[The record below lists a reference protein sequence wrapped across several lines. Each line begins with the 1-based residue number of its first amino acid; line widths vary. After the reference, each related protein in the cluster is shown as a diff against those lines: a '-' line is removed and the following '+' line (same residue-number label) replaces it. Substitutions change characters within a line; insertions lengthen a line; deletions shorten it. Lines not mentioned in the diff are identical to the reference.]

1 MLQQVRRLQL
11 KNKDECKK
19 LVHQYRL
26 QGYTWSQVA
35 ALVNK
40 QTGNDVTERSY
51 RRLMDEDAVSEQL
64 KDLSE
69 CDTTAAFEEELLAL
83 NKERVMISDYN
94 NQIKS
99 LYRRMAREDTIRD
112 LGSDAAK
119 ELAKKS
125 PIKFTKNTKISGN
138 KDAILLLSDWHY
150 GMEFDIYN
158 NKYSTD
164 ECKIRVNKLLNEV
177 IDDITK
183 FNIKTL
189 YVVNLGDLISGRIHL
204 PLRIN
209 SRIDVLTQVLEI
221 CEILSQFLASLTTY
235 VDIKYCSTDDNHS
248 RIEPLKENSLELENL
263 TRVID
268 YFLRERLKDAK
279 IEFISNVV
287 DNSICTF
294 SVKTF
299 NYLGVHGHKDKPK
312 NFIEKL
318 SALTKTHYDAMF
330 SAHLHHFYSNE
341 SSETIHIGNG
351 SLMGTDD
358 YAFGLRFTSKAS
370 QTLIIVSDNNP
381 CEYIHRII
389 LN

>member
-1 MLQQVRRLQL
+1 M

-19 LVHQYRL
+19 LVYQYRI
-26 QGYTWSQVA
+26 QGYTWTQVT

-40 QTGNDVTERSY
+40 QTGNNVTERSY
-51 RRLMDEDAVSEQL
+51 RRLMDEYTVSDNPQ
-64 KDLSE
+64 DLSE
-69 CDTTAAFEEELLAL
+69 EETSEGVSDELLAL
-83 NKERVMISDYN
+83 NKERILLSDYN

-99 LYRRMAREDTIRD
+99 LYKRIARENTIRD
-112 LGSDAAK
+112 LGIDAAK
-119 ELAKKS
+119 ELAKKH
-125 PIKFTKNTKISGN
+125 PIKFNKTNKISGTN
-138 KDAILLLSDWHY
+138 TAILLLSDWHY

-158 NKYSTD
+158 NTYSTE
-164 ECKIRVNKLLNEV
+164 ECKIRLNRLLNEV
-177 IDDITK
+177 IDDIAK
-183 FNIKTL
+183 FKVKTL

-209 SRIDVLTQVLEI
+209 SRIDVLTQVLDV
-221 CEILSQFLASLTTY
+221 CEILSQFLASLTKY

-248 RIEPLKENSLELENL
+248 RIEPLKENNLELENL

-268 YFLRERLKDAK
+268 YFLRERLKDSK

-294 SVKTF
+294 SIKTF
-299 NYLGVHGHKDKPK
+299 NYLGVHGHKDKPN

-318 SALTKTHYDAMF
+318 STLTKTHYDVMF

-341 SSETIHIGNG
+341 SSETIHVGNG